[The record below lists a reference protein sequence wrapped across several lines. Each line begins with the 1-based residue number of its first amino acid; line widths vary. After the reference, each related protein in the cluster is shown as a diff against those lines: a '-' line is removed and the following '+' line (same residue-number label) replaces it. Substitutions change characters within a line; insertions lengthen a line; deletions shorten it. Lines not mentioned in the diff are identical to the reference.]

1 MVKARARRVGEQIGR
16 YLSAKLI
23 PSLRDPRLGFSTIT
37 GIEVSPDLKSARV
50 FVTILEEDP
59 VKRADA
65 LAALN
70 GAAGH
75 FRSEISRGLQ
85 LRYSPSLRFLEDVS
99 VERGDRIERLI
110 QEIHRSPGPHG
121 EDEFE

>member
-1 MVKARARRVGEQIGR
+1 MKVGEQIQR
-16 YLSAKLI
+16 YLSARLI
-23 PSLRDPRLGFSTIT
+23 PSLRDPRLGFATIT
-37 GIEVSPDLKSARV
+37 GVDVSPDLKSARV
-50 FVTILEEDP
+50 FITILEEDP

-85 LRYSPSLRFLEDVS
+85 LRYSPSLQFFEDVS

-110 QEIHRSPGPHG
+110 QEIHRSPRSPE
-121 EDEFE
+121 EDESE